1 MKRYHEIM
9 ERLKVTE
16 DMRGRVLENIKKAD
30 SAAKNT
36 SGTLRFPRCLSAA
49 ACLAVLLAGALVLPG
64 RLHMGAQ
71 SPPDTLA
78 PGSSIVEVDSIRELS
93 DAVGF
98 EVCGLDGLP
107 FPVEE
112 QTYTVYWQKLAEILY
127 SSGTQSA
134 VFRKSAGTADNSG
147 DYRVFEDTDTLAL
160 DEAAVTLK
168 GNGGGYTIPWPA
180 GPTARFP
187 IRCRLQRDFPG
198 RSCRRCL
205 RKTAGPE
212 RTAAAP
218 LSRRPPGP
226 SDGRIWREISA
237 GGAQKK

>member
-1 MKRYHEIM
+1 MK
-9 ERLKVTE
+9 
-16 DMRGRVLENIKKAD
+16 KKL
-30 SAAKNT
+30 T
-36 SGTLRFPRCLSAA
+36 RI
-49 ACLAVLLAGALVLPG
+49 LALILAGALVLPG

-168 GNGGGYTIPWPA
+168 GNGGGYTLASWTD
-180 GPTARFP
+180 GTF
-187 IRCRLQRDFPG
+187 
-198 RSCRRCL
+198 SYS
-205 RKTAGPE
+205 
-212 RTAAAP
+212 
-218 LSRRPPGP
+218 LSLTEGL
-226 SDGRIWREISA
+226 S
-237 GGAQKK
+237 GAEWQAMLAENGWS